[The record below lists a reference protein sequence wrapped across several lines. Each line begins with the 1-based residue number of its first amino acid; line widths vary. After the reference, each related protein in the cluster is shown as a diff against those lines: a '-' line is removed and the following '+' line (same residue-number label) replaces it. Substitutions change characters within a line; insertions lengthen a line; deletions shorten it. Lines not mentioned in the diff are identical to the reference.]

1 MRIERTRP
9 KALFLLGISGVAIFP
24 ALLVMLGRAGRSSD
38 LTDFALGALVGVSTG
53 LLVLAILAARR
64 VCGER

>member
-1 MRIERTRP
+1 
-9 KALFLLGISGVAIFP
+9 
-24 ALLVMLGRAGRSSD
+24 MLSRAGRSSH

-64 VCGER
+64 VCGDR